1 MTETIETP
9 VAPAAPAAVTP
20 VAPQTE
26 TAVPAVP
33 RRVIGSDAEAALKE
47 RHAKAQGEAIFYAF
61 RGAEYRL
68 LSPMPAAFMV
78 HAGSIQSRDSEDV
91 DMREFKD
98 AIKSAFVGEDGDNF
112 VKQLMDTKQDIPA
125 DAEFMSSVL
134 GEIVEAVS
142 GRPSTN

>member
-1 MTETIETP
+1 MSETTET
-9 VAPAAPAAVTP
+9 PAVPATMP
-20 VAPQTE
+20 VAPQPTA
-26 TAVPAVP
+26 AVPTVP
-33 RRVIGSDAEAALKE
+33 RRVIGSDAEAALAE
-47 RHAKAQGEAIFYAF
+47 RHAKAQGEATFYGF
-61 RGAEYRL
+61 RGVEYRL
-68 LSPMPAAFMV
+68 LAPMPAAFMV

-98 AIKSAFVGEDGDNF
+98 AIRSAFAGEDGDLF
-112 VKQLMDTKQDIPA
+112 VKALMDTKQDIPA

>member
-1 MTETIETP
+1 MTQTVGEQ
-9 VAPAAPAAVTP
+9 AAPLTPATSVVPQAEAAV
-20 VAPQTE
+20 PQ
-26 TAVPAVP
+26 VPK
-33 RRVIGSDAEAALKE
+33 RVIGSDAERALAE
-47 RHAKAQGEAIFYAF
+47 RHAKAQGQATFYGF
-61 RGAEYRL
+61 RGVEYRL

-98 AIKSAFVGEDGDNF
+98 AIRSAFAGEDGDKF
-112 VKQLMDTKQDIPA
+112 VAELMDTKQTIPA

-134 GEIVEAVS
+134 GEIVEAAS

>member
-1 MTETIETP
+1 MTQTTGEQTAPVPSQP
-9 VAPAAPAAVTP
+9 VAAQPEAAV
-20 VAPQTE
+20 PQ
-26 TAVPAVP
+26 VP

-47 RHAKAQGEAIFYAF
+47 RHAKAQGEAVYYAF
-61 RGAEYRL
+61 RGVEYRL

-91 DMREFKD
+91 DMGEFKD
-98 AIKSAFVGEDGDNF
+98 AIRSAFAGEDGDKF
-112 VKQLMDTKQDIPA
+112 VAALMDTKVAIPA
-125 DAEFMSSVL
+125 DPEFMSQVL

>member
-1 MTETIETP
+1 MTETTET
-9 VAPAAPAAVTP
+9 PAAPTPTAP
-20 VAPQTE
+20 VAAQPE
-26 TAVPAVP
+26 AAVPAVP
-33 RRVIGSDAEAALKE
+33 KRVIGSDAEAALRE
-47 RHAKAQGEAIFYAF
+47 RHAKAQGEAIFYSF
-61 RGAEYRL
+61 RGEEYRL

-98 AIKSAFVGEDGDNF
+98 AIRSAFAGEDGDLF
-112 VKQLMDTKQDIPA
+112 VKAIMDTKVGIPA
-125 DAEFMSSVL
+125 DAEFMSQVL